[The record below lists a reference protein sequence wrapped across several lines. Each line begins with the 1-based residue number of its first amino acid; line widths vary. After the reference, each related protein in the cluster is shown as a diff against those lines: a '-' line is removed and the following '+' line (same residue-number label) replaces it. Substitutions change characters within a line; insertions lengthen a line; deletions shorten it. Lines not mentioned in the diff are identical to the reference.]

1 MSDAPDVILEGNLD
15 PLVRVVAI
23 AVQGLLNRSPKRAL
37 ESLNVR
43 EAVDLRAW
51 AATDGT
57 AFALTLLKREKNRPI
72 DLDMNFVP
80 NRKSFPTSH
89 SDEYEWWAPY
99 KAPPFDALRWAHV
112 PQKKIEEKVA
122 SFFTTPFAVERV
134 KEDALWCA
142 EYYVERVAKHLN
154 IPPSVGFRPG
164 RRPGGRR

>member
-1 MSDAPDVILEGNLD
+1 MPANAPDLILEGNLD

-23 AVQGLLNRSPKRAL
+23 AVQGLLSRSPQRTL
-37 ESLNVR
+37 ESIRVR

-57 AFALTLLKREKNRPI
+57 AFALTLLKKEKLRPV

-80 NRKSFPTSH
+80 SQSG
-89 SDEYEWWAPY
+89 EYEWWAPY
-99 KAPPFDALRWAHV
+99 KAPPFGALRWASV
-112 PQKKIEEKVA
+112 PQKIVEERAA
-122 SFFTTPFAVERV
+122 SFFTAPFIVERV
-134 KEDALWCA
+134 EEDALWCA
-142 EYYVERVAKHLN
+142 EYYVERVANHLN

>member
-1 MSDAPDVILEGNLD
+1 MPADTPDLILEGNLD

-80 NRKSFPTSH
+80 SQSG
-89 SDEYEWWAPY
+89 EYEWWAPY
-99 KAPPFDALRWAHV
+99 KVPPFGALRWAHV
-112 PQKKIEEKVA
+112 PQKKIEERAA

-134 KEDALWCA
+134 EEDALWCA

-154 IPPSVGFRPG
+154 IPPSAGFRPG